1 MREWVGKRYWIVG
14 ASEGLGRA
22 VAEAVNRA
30 GAEVIVSAR
39 SEDRLTEL
47 TAALPGRSRAVAMDV
62 TDQAS
67 VEAAAEA
74 VGEIDGLVY
83 LAGLYWPQSSRDW
96 NAGEI
101 TAMADVNFMGAIR
114 VLGQIVPS
122 MVAKDKGHIV
132 LTGSLSGFRGL
143 GGAQG
148 YVPSKAGIMVL
159 AESLYADFR
168 KTGIDV
174 QVINPGFIRTR
185 LTDKNDFAMPQRMEP
200 EAAARRFF
208 EHMNGDGFKS
218 SYPAPLSWIFRGSQF
233 LPDWLYYPLFSG
245 KR

>member
-1 MREWVGKRYWIVG
+1 MRDWAGKRYWMVG

-22 VAEAVNRA
+22 VTEAVNRA

-39 SEDRLTEL
+39 SADRLEAL
-47 TAALPGRSRAVAMDV
+47 VAELPGRARAVAMDV
-62 TDQAS
+62 SDQAS
-67 VEAAAEA
+67 VEAAAQEA
-74 VGEIDGLVY
+74 GEIDGMVY

-96 NAGEI
+96 NAQEI

-114 VLGQIVPS
+114 VLGQIVPQL
-122 MVAKDKGHIV
+122 VARDSGHLV

-143 GGAQG
+143 AGAQG

-168 KTGIDV
+168 RTGIDV
-174 QVINPGFIRTR
+174 QLINPGFIRTR

-200 EAAARRFF
+200 EDAARRFF
-208 EHMNGDGFKS
+208 EHMNGDRFKL
-218 SYPAPLSWIFRGSQF
+218 SYPAPLSTIFRGSQF
-233 LPDWLYYPLFSG
+233 LPDWLYYPLFNAN
-245 KR
+245 R